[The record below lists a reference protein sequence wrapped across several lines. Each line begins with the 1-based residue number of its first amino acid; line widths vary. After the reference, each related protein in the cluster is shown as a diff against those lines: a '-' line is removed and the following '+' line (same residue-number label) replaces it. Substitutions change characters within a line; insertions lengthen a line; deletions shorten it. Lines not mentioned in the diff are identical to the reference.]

1 VKLNLVI
8 LSLAIITREE
18 LLETLIDAVNLKTH
32 FPIRKGFFNRPVGA
46 VRAVD
51 GINLSIGRGQWMG
64 LVGESGCGKTTLGK
78 TLLRLLQPTS
88 GHIYFNLPHEIR
100 ERIDS
105 LEKSPTNPSQLEI
118 LRKDYDLATY
128 EGKRIKGLRRRMQLV
143 HQDPF
148 TSLNPRIRINDI
160 VAEPLIVNGL
170 MRDMI
175 AWERFV
181 WLLSRSLLVPLHVFL
196 QILPILPNPFDII
209 IYNRRTK
216 DRVLELLTMVGLSEQ
231 QMKRHPH
238 QFSGGQR
245 QRIAIARALATN
257 PMFIVFDEPTSALDV
272 SVQAQILNLLR
283 DLKTE
288 QNLTYLYITHDLA
301 VAESVCDTIVVMYLG
316 KIVEMGNPTD
326 IFQAPKHP
334 YSRALVLSTPI
345 PDPKTKRAR
354 IILPGEVPSPANP
367 PPGCRFHPRCERA
380 TAECKNME
388 PPLETMGGERLVACW
403 HPLNQGFKHA

>member
-403 HPLNQGFKHA
+403 LKHA